1 MSALAKWTDDL
12 AGPLRRA
19 AASGSWRR
27 IEEARDGGWLL
38 LADGSDADVDWR
50 LAPEEGGEPV
60 PLDPLAD
67 ERLPELRRSI
77 REALRRGDRLEL
89 LAWRVGSRAVLRVE
103 GVAGARIVKVYHK
116 DRALLARW
124 RSLAPRADGL
134 LRTPAVL
141 SYDPERL
148 RLEIELCPGVSLHR
162 RWLAGEGSA
171 EDGARVAE
179 ILRWLAAAPL
189 TAGFPEHGV
198 GDEVR
203 VLEERLP
210 AFERT
215 LAAPP
220 AAAARL
226 VERVTAA
233 LHALP
238 AATPVL
244 CHRDLHDKQVLVS
257 SERSTLI
264 DLDLAA
270 AGHPA
275 LDVGNLLAHVRLRA
289 LKGAPLPWESIARSI
304 AVPARRERGLDGTLG
319 AWTASTLLRLALIYS
334 RRSRR
339 PGLIAELLESAEAAL
354 AEGGEWRGI
363 V

>member
-1 MSALAKWTDDL
+1 MSAPESWTDAL

-19 AASGSWRR
+19 AAAGRWRR

-38 LADGSDADVDWR
+38 LADEPAADVDWR
-50 LAPEEGGEPV
+50 YIPAAGGDPV

-67 ERLPELRRSI
+67 ERLPELRRSAV
-77 REALRRGDRLEL
+77 ESLRRGERIEL

-103 GVAGARIVKVYHK
+103 SGAGARIVKVYHK
-116 DRALLARW
+116 DRSLLARW
-124 RSLAPRADGL
+124 RSLAPSADGRW
-134 LRTPAVL
+134 RTPAVL
-141 SYDPERL
+141 AWDPERL

-171 EDGARVAE
+171 ADGARVAE

-189 TAGFPEHGV
+189 PRRFPAHGV
-198 GDEVR
+198 EEEVR

-210 AFERT
+210 AFGRT
-215 LAAPP
+215 LASPP

-233 LHALP
+233 LRALP
-238 AATPVL
+238 AAPPL
-244 CHRDLHDKQVLVS
+244 YCHRDFHDKQVLLAG
-257 SERSTLI
+257 ERGSLI

-275 LDVGNLLAHVRLRA
+275 LDVGNMLAHVRLRA
-289 LKGAPLPWESIARSI
+289 LKGAPLPWVPLARAIAQE
-304 AVPARRERGLDGTLG
+304 ARRDRGLEGVLG
-319 AWTASTLLRLALIYS
+319 AWTASPLLRLALIYS
-334 RRSRR
+334 RRAHR
-339 PGLIAELLESAEAAL
+339 PGLIAALLASAGAAL
-354 AEGGEWRGI
+354 AEGDEWRGI